1 MTNCSTRQTGCTS
14 PPASSPYL
22 DKATSYIPNLGKEL
36 GSDEL
41 KYSWGMC
48 WDDVMQGGLLL
59 YAINTN
65 DSFYIGRVQKHLNY
79 WTDSVKTL
87 DGGAKWLTTWG
98 CLRYATTAGFLA
110 SVACDTV
117 LKGTDTTK
125 VSAVL

>member
-1 MTNCSTRQTGCTS
+1 MKPIIIVMPADSTVRPTSMTNCSTRQTGLYIATGEQS
-14 PPASSPYL
+14 YL

-87 DGGAKWLTTWG
+87 DGGLQSG
-98 CLRYATTAGFLA
+98 
-110 SVACDTV
+110 
-117 LKGTDTTK
+117 
-125 VSAVL
+125 